1 MSRLLPGP
9 VRVLAG
15 DGGTLDTMS
24 QREPARS
31 AGDEPPDQVVYPGAV
46 SQRDVVLEQAYIS
59 MLYEHLDGL
68 RERASGRLA
77 DALRATGGTPQA
89 RTERDVMVGMYTERI
104 AQFDAAE
111 NGLCFGRIDSD
122 TGDRRY
128 IGRLGIRDEDD
139 DYEPL
144 LLDWRAPA
152 ARPFYLATPVSP
164 EGVKRRRHIK
174 TVGREVTRLDDEVL
188 DLTAAGQAG
197 QGNGLTGEAALLAA
211 LNASR
216 TGQMTDIVETIQVEQ
231 DWIIRSPHKGI
242 LVVQGGPG
250 TGKTAVALHRAA
262 YLLYTHRDQLAR
274 RVVLVVG
281 PNPTFMR
288 YVGQVLPSLGETAV
302 LLSTIA
308 ELYPGITARRDEPA
322 AVARLKGTLGMA
334 GVIANA
340 ISDRQGALPSG
351 LEVTYERETL
361 RLDRRTC
368 NRIRD
373 RARRARL
380 SHNQARP
387 LAQRLLID
395 ALAHKVADQI
405 GYNVLG
411 GRNLLSDEDLAD
423 IRAELRE
430 SAEVRAALEEF
441 WPALTPQ
448 KLLTSLFASSER
460 LASAAPELTA
470 EQREALVRP
479 ANGGWTPA
487 DVPLLDEAADL
498 LGEDDRVARARA
510 RRERRRRIAYARGVL
525 DLAYGSRSVDLN
537 PEEEAEIL
545 SAYDILDAERLA
557 ERYEE
562 DDDRTAV
569 ERAATDRTWAYGHIV
584 IDEAQELSPM
594 AWRML
599 MRRCPTRSMTIV
611 GDMAQA
617 SDVSGATSW
626 QGMLA
631 PHVADRWRME
641 RLTINYRTPAE
652 IAEVAADVLAEIDPE
667 LHQPRPVRA
676 TGTQPWR
683 YQAKEGELPAALAA
697 VTKTESVRIGGGRLA
712 VIVPAARLDELTQ
725 AVATAVPDVVLD
737 EDPALDRPVVVL
749 SIKQAK
755 GLEFDSVLVVDPQR
769 ILDDSPAGLNDLYV
783 ALTRATQRL
792 GVLHE
797 NEIPKILNRLHPLDN
812 EDSL

>member
-1 MSRLLPGP
+1 MSLRG
-9 VRVLAG
+9 
-15 DGGTLDTMS
+15 
-24 QREPARS
+24 PARS
-31 AGDEPPDQVVYPGAV
+31 AGDEPQGQVVYPGAV

-128 IGRLGIRDEDD
+128 IGRLGIRDEED

-197 QGNGLTGEAALLAA
+197 QGGSGLTGEAALLAA

-288 YVGQVLPSLGETAV
+288 YVGQVLPSLGETSV

-308 ELYPGITARRDEPA
+308 ELYPGITARRGEHPA
-322 AVARLKGTLGMA
+322 AARLKGTFGMA
-334 GVIANA
+334 SVIANA
-340 ISDRQGALPSG
+340 IRDRQGALPGG
-351 LEVTYERETL
+351 LEVIYERETL
-361 RLDRRTC
+361 HLDRRTC

-373 RARRARL
+373 RVRRARL
-380 SHNQARP
+380 PHNQARP

-395 ALAHKVADQI
+395 ALARKVADQI
-405 GYNVLG
+405 GFNVLG
-411 GRNLLSDEDLAD
+411 GRNLLSDEDLTD

-448 KLLTSLFASSER
+448 KLLTSLFASPEK

-470 EQREALVRP
+470 EQRETLIRP
-479 ANGGWTPA
+479 AHDGWTPA

-626 QGMLA
+626 QDMLA

-667 LHQPRPVRA
+667 MHQPRPVRA
-676 TGTQPWR
+676 TGVQPWR
-683 YQAKEGELPAALAA
+683 YQAKEGELPTALAA
-697 VTKTESVRIGGGRLA
+697 LTKTESVRIGGGRLA

-792 GVLHE
+792 GVIHE
-797 NEIPKILNRLHPLDN
+797 NEIPKILNRLNPLDN
-812 EDSL
+812 KDSP